1 MALMSRLRSLA
12 GFAGALALAAL
23 AGACSTLPY
32 SDFGPTPPP
41 VVVPD
46 GSPQRAALNQKVYD
60 ATVGF
65 VSDHYFDP
73 AHGGL
78 NWDGRAAHYRS
89 DALAQTTEAGL
100 YRVMGDLIEELDDHH
115 TNATSP
121 SARARVEAR
130 EKGEATVSFGIGLLL
145 RDEGYIVN
153 RIVPDSPAEEAG
165 VQIGW
170 RLVSINGE
178 ASTDEILA
186 DDERTDT
193 LLFEDEDGVEHTV
206 TLVGRLLTRRPLREA
221 TARDDGVLVLRFD
234 GFQEADIDWLN
245 EQMKLVGDAPPKAIV
260 VDLRDN
266 GGGRVDVLGKTVAW
280 FFEDRTDYIVMK
292 GRFFRTRYHTRPV
305 SDPWTGPMAVLVGP
319 GSASASELFAATIQ
333 DNGRGKIVGQTT
345 AGSVIGSQHLN
356 LPDGGE
362 LSLSMRAVFT
372 ARDVLL
378 EKIGVTPDIVVDP
391 TWAQLRAG
399 EDPAMEAAVTAVLGT
414 VSP

>member
-1 MALMSRLRSLA
+1 MILASRLRSLA
-12 GFAGALALAAL
+12 GLVGALALAAL

-46 GSPQRAALNQKVYD
+46 GSAERAALNETVYD
-60 ATVGF
+60 TTTGYIA
-65 VSDHYFDP
+65 DHYFDP
-73 AHGGL
+73 EHGGL
-78 NWDGRAAHYRS
+78 DWDARAAHYRS
-89 DALAQTTEAGL
+89 EAMAQPSEAGL
-100 YRVMGDLIEELDDHH
+100 YRVMDALIEELDDHH

-145 RDEGYIVN
+145 TDDGYVVN
-153 RIVPDSPAEEAG
+153 RVVPDSPADEAG
-165 VQIGW
+165 VRIGW

-186 DDERTDT
+186 DDERSDT
-193 LLFEDEDGVEHTV
+193 ILFVDEEGTEHTV
-206 TLVGRLLTRRPLREA
+206 TMVGRLLTRRPLREA
-221 TARDDGVLVLRFD
+221 TARDDGVLMLRFD
-234 GFQEADIDWLN
+234 GFQMEDLHWLKARMDEVRAD
-245 EQMKLVGDAPPKAIV
+245 PPRAIV

-266 GGGRVDVLGKTVAW
+266 GGGRVNVLGDVVAQ
-280 FFEDRTDYIVMK
+280 FFEGRTDYIIMK

-305 SDPWTGPMAVLVGP
+305 DEPWTGPLAVLIGP
-319 GSASASELFAATIQ
+319 GSASASELFAATVQ
-333 DNGRGKIVGQTT
+333 DNDRGVVVGQPS

-372 ARDVLL
+372 ANDVLL
-378 EKIGVTPDIVVDP
+378 EKVGVTPDILVEP
-391 TWAQLRAG
+391 TWAQLRNG
-399 EDPAMEAAVTAVLGT
+399 EDPSLEAAAEAVLR
-414 VSP
+414 